1 MTGPGPVATRPVGV
15 STTRGPVTRPRADG
29 TTFLSV
35 YVALLF
41 AIPSRLVVGPLG
53 AAGTPAELL
62 GIGGALWWF
71 WHSLAQP
78 RPHVMRAQPVR
89 RAMLVLVVAVMLS
102 YVAAMMRPISMI
114 EMSSLEAG
122 LLILLSWLGV
132 LLVAQ
137 DGISDRDRLDR
148 LMQRLCLAGGLV
160 ALLGILQFATGRP
173 FTDLIQIPG
182 LSQSTALVSVRDR
195 DGFNRPSG
203 TAIHPIEFG
212 TALTVMLP
220 ICLHYAFHPGTLG
233 RLRRWFP
240 VAAIGLAIPLSISRS
255 AILGATVVL
264 LILLPTWTRAARW
277 ATAASIALGLVG
289 MFVLV
294 PGFIG
299 SVTRLFTGVT
309 QDSSALSRS
318 NSYALA
324 WEFIS
329 RAPITG
335 RGFLTFLPEYRILDN
350 QYLGMAIDT
359 GLFGAGALVGLFA
372 TGVVV
377 AWRTRRRASDPV
389 TRSLALS
396 LTAGVAAGG
405 VSFAFFDAF
414 SFPQLAGV
422 VFLVFGLV
430 GALSRLADTHSDVG

>member
-1 MTGPGPVATRPVGV
+1 
-15 STTRGPVTRPRADG
+15 
-29 TTFLSV
+29 
-35 YVALLF
+35 LF

-53 AAGTPAELL
+53 AAGTPAELI
-62 GIGGALWWF
+62 GISGALWWL
-71 WHSLAQP
+71 WHSIAQP
-78 RPHVMRAQPVR
+78 TPHVMRPQPVR
-89 RAMLVLVVAVMLS
+89 RAMLVLAGAVMVS
-102 YVAAMMRPISMI
+102 YIAAMLRPISMI
-114 EMSSLEAG
+114 EMSSLERG
-122 LLILLSWLGV
+122 ILILLSWLGV
-132 LLVAQ
+132 LLVAT
-137 DGISDRDRLDR
+137 DGIGDRDRLDR
-148 LMQRLCLAGGLV
+148 VMQRLCLAGGLV
-160 ALLGILQFATGRP
+160 GVLGIVQFATGRP

-182 LSQSTALVSVRDR
+182 LTPSTVLVSVRDR

-233 RLRRWFP
+233 KVRRWFP
-240 VAAIGLAIPLSISRS
+240 VVAMGLAIPLSISRS

-264 LILLPTWTRAARW
+264 LILLPTWTKAARW
-277 ATAASIALGLVG
+277 ATAASLVFGLVG

-299 SVTRLFTGVT
+299 SVTRLFTGVA

-318 NSYALA
+318 NSYSLA

-329 RAPITG
+329 RAPVTG

-359 GLFGAGALVGLFA
+359 GLLGVGALIGLFVTA
-372 TGVVV
+372 IMV
-377 AWRTRRRASDPV
+377 AWRTRGRAIDPD

-396 LTAGVAAGG
+396 LTAAGAAGG
-405 VSFAFFDAF
+405 VSFVFFDAF
-414 SFPQLAGV
+414 SFPQLAGI
-422 VFLVFGLV
+422 VFFVFGLI
-430 GALSRLADTHSDVG
+430 GALSRLASERS